1 MDFTAFHV
9 NVSFINEEDGV
20 PYFRAFKIIIEA
32 SLGLLR
38 LSTDITYRQRE
49 ERTLGIF
56 GNAFWSCQYDSSAK
70 VG

>member
-1 MDFTAFHV
+1 MDFTPFHV

-20 PYFRAFKIIIEA
+20 PSFRAFKIIIEA
-32 SLGLLR
+32 SLGGRR

-49 ERTLGIF
+49 ERTLGIC

-70 VG
+70 LG